1 LTKILILAASIMVF
15 ATPKSLAQASAQR
28 AELPKNIAK
37 LILGQ
42 RARVQT
48 SLYFVK
54 VSDGAVIW
62 SYQPDLVLSPASTT
76 KLVTAAAVLD
86 GFSTTH
92 KFNTKF
98 YYTGKRVGGVIQ
110 GDLVAVGDGDPFFVS
125 EKLWQL
131 SADLRNLGIRQVR
144 GNLII
149 DNSLFDRIER
159 DSSRKSG
166 VAKSRNA
173 YDAPV
178 SALGVNFNT
187 VGIALA
193 PGLEDGKKGLVA
205 IDPYP
210 LEHLILVNQLK
221 TTMKNQNSY
230 QVTRETQKDG
240 RERIAVSGQIST
252 RTGLK
257 KVYRS
262 VSDGMTNAGQIIK
275 AFLRNENVVI
285 KGRVKGGRLPAQ
297 AKFLFGVRSYEMK
310 RIIAG
315 LNQYSNNFI
324 ADVLVKRLGAAY
336 PVSGKA
342 EASGSGSFRN
352 GVAAINRFLRNKV
365 KLSSSYRIKNGSG
378 LDPSNRLSA
387 HHLVK
392 ILKYMESRFDIFP
405 DFLASLPTTGSDG
418 TLKKRFRNQRP
429 NSVTKHLRA
438 KTGTLTQPI
447 AVSSLAGYVRHP
459 DMGLVAFA
467 IIENGIQ
474 GAPSQP
480 AVSNLRRR
488 QEAILHAF
496 GEMRLQ
502 RQ

>member
-1 LTKILILAASIMVF
+1 LGKIHILASSILALMS
-15 ATPKSLAQASAQR
+15 ANILAQQIVQG
-28 AELPKNIAK
+28 AELPKNMAK
-37 LILGQ
+37 LMSAHQGRI
-42 RARVQT
+42 QT
-48 SLYFVK
+48 SLQFAK
-54 VSDGAVIW
+54 VSDGKVIW
-62 SYQPDLVLSPASTT
+62 NYQPELVLSPASTT

-86 GFSTTH
+86 GFSTSH
-92 KFNTKF
+92 RFNTKF
-98 YYTGKRVGGVIQ
+98 YYTGKRVEGVIQ

-131 SADLRNLGIRQVR
+131 SADLRNLGIKQVK

-149 DNSLFDRIER
+149 DNSLFDRVER

-166 VAKSRNA
+166 AVKSRNA

-178 SALGVNFNT
+178 SALGINFNT

-193 PGLEDGKKGLVA
+193 PGAGDGKKALVA

-210 LEHLILVNQLK
+210 LEHLILINQLK
-221 TTMKNQNSY
+221 TTVKNQNSY

-240 RERIAVSGQIST
+240 RERIAVRGQIST
-252 RTGLK
+252 KTALK

-275 AFLRNENVVI
+275 AFLRNENI
-285 KGRVKGGRLPAQ
+285 EIEGRIKGGRLPAQ
-297 AKFLFGVRSYEMK
+297 AKFLFGVPSYEMK
-310 RIIAG
+310 RIISG

-336 PVSGKA
+336 PLTGKP
-342 EASGSGSFRN
+342 EGFGSGSFKN
-352 GVAAINRFLRNKV
+352 GVAAINRFLRDKV
-365 KLSSSYRIKNGSG
+365 KLSPSYRIKNGSG
-378 LDPSNRLSA
+378 LDPANRLSA

-392 ILKYMESRFDIFP
+392 MLKYMESRFDIFP
-405 DFLASLPTTGSDG
+405 DFLASLPTTGSEG
-418 TLKKRFRNQRP
+418 TLKKRFRNHRSNQ
-429 NSVTKHLRA
+429 VTSHLRA

-447 AVSSLAGYVRHP
+447 AVSALAGYVRHP

-474 GAPSQP
+474 GARSQP
-480 AVSNLRRR
+480 AISNLRQR

-496 GEMRLQ
+496 GEMRL
-502 RQ
+502 RR